1 MFHETEEFFVLLE
14 GSIEYYILNEDN
26 VHIMQ
31 PGDTLYMK
39 PNLPHKV
46 RLTKGCD
53 YAKALI
59 TYSSGNEKLS

>member
-46 RLTKGCD
+46 RLTKDCD

>member
-1 MFHETEEFFVLLE
+1 MFHDTEEFFVLLE
-14 GSIEYYILNEDN
+14 GSLDYYILNESG
-26 VHIMQ
+26 VHRMN

-46 RLTKGCD
+46 RLAEGCD

-59 TYSSGNEKLS
+59 TYSGGNPE